1 MFVKNKNEDDVEKK
15 TGEET
20 KKDKRRRWG
29 LGREQERKCKRG
41 VGGLLF
47 TE

>member
-1 MFVKNKNEDDVEKK
+1 MFVKNKKGDDGRKK

-20 KKDKRRRWG
+20 KDKRRRWG
-29 LGREQERKCKRG
+29 LGREQERKCERG
-41 VGGLLF
+41 VGGLLS

>member
-1 MFVKNKNEDDVEKK
+1 MFVKNKKEDDGGKK

-29 LGREQERKCKRG
+29 LGREQESKCERG
-41 VGGLLF
+41 VGDLLS